1 MSDLAAIAD
10 IKPTEV
16 SKILDKLAVRNW
28 LKIDTTRDVIQLLDI
43 KSLRH
48 LSKLG

>member
-1 MSDLAAIAD
+1 LAAIAD
-10 IKPTEV
+10 IQLTEV
-16 SKILDKLAVRNW
+16 PKILDKLAARNW
-28 LKIDTTRDVIQLLDI
+28 LKIDTARNVIQLLDI